1 MAKQVKSKDQAF
13 EDMSSYSSSKEYKK
27 RRKNRRGRTVAKSLF
42 GVLCVL
48 MILLGTGSMYIST
61 ELIGDLTTTTITKD
75 KDALGIQESAIL
87 DNSIKNIALFGLDSR
102 TSEFKGQS
110 DVIMILTVDNRHHS
124 IKMTSIMR
132 DTRVPIEGQGFEQY
146 IDGWDTKINA
156 AYAYGG
162 PELAIRT
169 LNQHFGLDIEDY
181 VTINFVNMAAIVD
194 AFGGVELE
202 VTGEEMAQVNLTNL
216 TLEVQ
221 VQQERDLAAGM
232 YNDLYYPEIT
242 KEDYFKDA
250 YGSPDFNSTS
260 FQGGKYLLNGNQAVA
275 YGRIRYLG
283 NGDYDRVGRQQKVLR
298 QLVGRLKDISLTEYP
313 GLIKQLMP
321 YCQTNLSLDDIV
333 GMAPILTSSFEIES
347 ITVPD
352 VNYETD
358 LFDGPVIEDGQE
370 VYYLIYDVTAA
381 AERISAF
388 VYEEDSPY
396 WEDYGNTA
404 KEPVQEESGS
414 PQA

>member
-27 RRKNRRGRTVAKSLF
+27 RRKNRRGRKVAKSLF

-202 VTGEEMAQVNLTNL
+202 VTGEEMAQVNLNLTNL

-275 YGRIRYLG
+275 YGRIRNLG
-283 NGDYDRVGRQQKVLR
+283 SDYVRVARQQKVFAA
-298 QLVGRLKDISLTEYP
+298 LVQRLKNISFTEYP
-313 GLIKQLMP
+313 GLIKQMMP
-321 YCQTNLSLDDIV
+321 YCETNLSLDDII
-333 GMAPILTSSFEIES
+333 GMAPILTSSFDVQS

-352 VNYETD
+352 VEYETD
-358 LFDGPVIEDGQE
+358 LYDGPVEEGGEQ
-370 VYYLIYDVTAA
+370 VYYLIYDVTNAA
-381 AERISAF
+381 QRVSAF
-388 VYEEDSPY
+388 IYEEGSPY
-396 WEDYGNTA
+396 WDEYGSTA
-404 KEPVQEESGS
+404 DSEVGEKASQ
-414 PQA
+414 Q

>member
-146 IDGWDTKINA
+146 IDGWDTRINA

-202 VTGEEMAQVNLTNL
+202 VTGEEMAQVNLNLTNL

-275 YGRIRYLG
+275 YGRIRNLG
-283 NGDYDRVGRQQKVLR
+283 SDYVRVARQQKVFAA
-298 QLVGRLKDISLTEYP
+298 LVQRLKNISFTEYP
-313 GLIKQLMP
+313 GLIKQMMP
-321 YCQTNLSLDDIV
+321 YCETNLSLDDII
-333 GMAPILTSSFEIES
+333 GMAPILTSSFDVQS

-352 VNYETD
+352 VEYETD
-358 LFDGPVIEDGQE
+358 LYDGPVEEGGEQ
-370 VYYLIYDVTAA
+370 VYYLIYDVTNAA
-381 AERISAF
+381 QRVSAF
-388 VYEEDSPY
+388 IYEEGSPY
-396 WEDYGNTA
+396 WDEYGSTA
-404 KEPVQEESGS
+404 DSEVGEKASQ
-414 PQA
+414 Q

>member
-202 VTGEEMAQVNLTNL
+202 VTGEEMAQVNLNLTNL

-275 YGRIRYLG
+275 YGRIRNLG
-283 NGDYDRVGRQQKVLR
+283 SDYVRVARQQKVFAA
-298 QLVGRLKDISLTEYP
+298 LVQRLKNISFTEYP
-313 GLIKQLMP
+313 GLIKQMMP
-321 YCQTNLSLDDIV
+321 YCETNLSLDDII
-333 GMAPILTSSFEIES
+333 GMAPILTSSFDVQS

-352 VNYETD
+352 VEYETD
-358 LFDGPVIEDGQE
+358 LYDGPVEEGGEQ
-370 VYYLIYDVTAA
+370 VYYLIYDVTNVAQ
-381 AERISAF
+381 RVSAF
-388 VYEEDSPY
+388 IYEEGSPY
-396 WEDYGNTA
+396 WDEYGSTA
-404 KEPVQEESGS
+404 DSEVGEKASQ
-414 PQA
+414 Q

>member
-132 DTRVPIEGQGFEQY
+132 DTRVPMEGQGFEQY

-202 VTGEEMAQVNLTNL
+202 VTGEEMAQVNLNLTNL

-275 YGRIRYLG
+275 YGRIRNLG
-283 NGDYDRVGRQQKVLR
+283 SDYVRVARQQKVFAA
-298 QLVGRLKDISLTEYP
+298 LVQRLKNISFTEYP
-313 GLIKQLMP
+313 GLIKQMMP
-321 YCQTNLSLDDIV
+321 YCETNLSLDDII
-333 GMAPILTSSFEIES
+333 GMAPILTSSFDVQS

-352 VNYETD
+352 VEYETD
-358 LFDGPVIEDGQE
+358 LYDGPVEEGGEQ
-370 VYYLIYDVTAA
+370 VYYLIYDVTNAA
-381 AERISAF
+381 QRVSAF
-388 VYEEDSPY
+388 IYEEGSPY
-396 WEDYGNTA
+396 WDEYGSTA
-404 KEPVQEESGS
+404 DSEVGEKASQ
-414 PQA
+414 Q

>member
-146 IDGWDTKINA
+146 IDGWDTRINA

-194 AFGGVELE
+194 AFGGWSW
-202 VTGEEMAQVNLTNL
+202 
-216 TLEVQ
+216 
-221 VQQERDLAAGM
+221 R
-232 YNDLYYPEIT
+232 
-242 KEDYFKDA
+242 
-250 YGSPDFNSTS
+250 
-260 FQGGKYLLNGNQAVA
+260 
-275 YGRIRYLG
+275 
-283 NGDYDRVGRQQKVLR
+283 
-298 QLVGRLKDISLTEYP
+298 
-313 GLIKQLMP
+313 
-321 YCQTNLSLDDIV
+321 
-333 GMAPILTSSFEIES
+333 
-347 ITVPD
+347 
-352 VNYETD
+352 
-358 LFDGPVIEDGQE
+358 
-370 VYYLIYDVTAA
+370 
-381 AERISAF
+381 
-388 VYEEDSPY
+388 
-396 WEDYGNTA
+396 
-404 KEPVQEESGS
+404 
-414 PQA
+414 

>member
-146 IDGWDTKINA
+146 IDGWDTRINA

-202 VTGEEMAQVNLTNL
+202 VTGEEMAQVNLNLTNL

-275 YGRIRYLG
+275 YGRIRNLG
-283 NGDYDRVGRQQKVLR
+283 SDYVRVARQQKVFAA
-298 QLVGRLKDISLTEYP
+298 LVQRLKNISFTEYP
-313 GLIKQLMP
+313 GLIKQMMP
-321 YCQTNLSLDDIV
+321 YCEINLSLDDII
-333 GMAPILTSSFEIES
+333 GMAPILTSSFDVQS

-352 VNYETD
+352 VEYETD
-358 LFDGPVIEDGQE
+358 LYDGPVEEGGEQ
-370 VYYLIYDVTAA
+370 VYYLIYDVTNAA
-381 AERISAF
+381 QRVSAF
-388 VYEEDSPY
+388 IYEEGSPY
-396 WEDYGNTA
+396 WDEYGSTA
-404 KEPVQEESGS
+404 DSEVGEKASQ
-414 PQA
+414 Q

>member
-146 IDGWDTKINA
+146 IDGWDTRINA

-202 VTGEEMAQVNLTNL
+202 VTGEEMAQVNLNLTNL

-275 YGRIRYLG
+275 YGRIRNLG
-283 NGDYDRVGRQQKVLR
+283 SDYVRVARQQKVFAA
-298 QLVGRLKDISLTEYP
+298 LVQRLKNISFTEYP
-313 GLIKQLMP
+313 GLIKQMMP
-321 YCQTNLSLDDIV
+321 YCETNLSLDDSI
-333 GMAPILTSSFEIES
+333 GMAPILTSSFDVQS

-352 VNYETD
+352 VEYETD
-358 LFDGPVIEDGQE
+358 LYDGPVEEGGEQ
-370 VYYLIYDVTAA
+370 VCYLIYDVTNAA
-381 AERISAF
+381 QRVSAF
-388 VYEEDSPY
+388 IYEEGSPY
-396 WEDYGNTA
+396 WDEYGSTA
-404 KEPVQEESGS
+404 DSEVGEKASQ
-414 PQA
+414 Q

>member
-13 EDMSSYSSSKEYKK
+13 EDMSSYSSSQEYKK

-202 VTGEEMAQVNLTNL
+202 VTGEEMAQVNLNLTNL

-275 YGRIRYLG
+275 YGRIRNLG
-283 NGDYDRVGRQQKVLR
+283 SDYVRVARQQKVFAA
-298 QLVGRLKDISLTEYP
+298 LVQRLKNISFTEYP
-313 GLIKQLMP
+313 GLIKQMMP
-321 YCQTNLSLDDIV
+321 YCETNLSLDDII
-333 GMAPILTSSFEIES
+333 GMAPILTSSFDVQS

-352 VNYETD
+352 VEYETD
-358 LFDGPVIEDGQE
+358 LYDGPVEEGGEQ
-370 VYYLIYDVTAA
+370 VYYLIYDVTNAA
-381 AERISAF
+381 QRVSAF
-388 VYEEDSPY
+388 IYEEGSPY
-396 WEDYGNTA
+396 WDEYGSTA
-404 KEPVQEESGS
+404 DSEVGEKASQ
-414 PQA
+414 Q

>member
-146 IDGWDTKINA
+146 IDGWDTRINA

-202 VTGEEMAQVNLTNL
+202 VTGEEMAQVNLNLTNL

-221 VQQERDLAAGM
+221 VQQERDLSAGM

-275 YGRIRYLG
+275 YGRIRNLG
-283 NGDYDRVGRQQKVLR
+283 SDYVRVARQQKVFAA
-298 QLVGRLKDISLTEYP
+298 LVQRLKNISFTEYP
-313 GLIKQLMP
+313 GLIKQMMP
-321 YCQTNLSLDDIV
+321 YCETNLSLDDII
-333 GMAPILTSSFEIES
+333 GMAPILTSSFDVQS

-352 VNYETD
+352 VEYETD
-358 LFDGPVIEDGQE
+358 LYDGPVEEGGEQ
-370 VYYLIYDVTAA
+370 VYYLIYDVTNAA
-381 AERISAF
+381 QRVSAF
-388 VYEEDSPY
+388 IYEEGSPY
-396 WEDYGNTA
+396 WDEYGSTA
-404 KEPVQEESGS
+404 DSEVGEKASQ
-414 PQA
+414 Q

>member
-13 EDMSSYSSSKEYKK
+13 EDMSSYSSSIEYKK

-132 DTRVPIEGQGFEQY
+132 DTRVPIEGKGFEQY
-146 IDGWDTKINA
+146 IDGWDTRINA

-202 VTGEEMAQVNLTNL
+202 VTGEEMAQVNLNLTNL

-275 YGRIRYLG
+275 YGRIRNLG
-283 NGDYDRVGRQQKVLR
+283 SDYVRVARQQKVFAA
-298 QLVGRLKDISLTEYP
+298 LVQRLKNISFTEYP
-313 GLIKQLMP
+313 GLIKQMMP
-321 YCQTNLSLDDIV
+321 YCETNLSLDDII
-333 GMAPILTSSFEIES
+333 GMAPILTSSFDVQS

-352 VNYETD
+352 VEYETD
-358 LFDGPVIEDGQE
+358 LYDGPVEEGGEQ
-370 VYYLIYDVTAA
+370 VYYLIYDVTNAA
-381 AERISAF
+381 QRVSAF
-388 VYEEDSPY
+388 IYEEGSPY
-396 WEDYGNTA
+396 WDEYGSTA
-404 KEPVQEESGS
+404 DSEVGEKASQ
-414 PQA
+414 Q

>member
-1 MAKQVKSKDQAF
+1 MNSDFFLDNKGSVDWDTDQYF
-13 EDMSSYSSSKEYKK
+13 ED
-27 RRKNRRGRTVAKSLF
+27 G
-42 GVLCVL
+42 
-48 MILLGTGSMYIST
+48 
-61 ELIGDLTTTTITKD
+61 
-75 KDALGIQESAIL
+75 
-87 DNSIKNIALFGLDSR
+87 
-102 TSEFKGQS
+102 
-110 DVIMILTVDNRHHS
+110 H
-124 IKMTSIMR
+124 
-132 DTRVPIEGQGFEQY
+132 
-146 IDGWDTKINA
+146 
-156 AYAYGG
+156 
-162 PELAIRT
+162 
-169 LNQHFGLDIEDY
+169 
-181 VTINFVNMAAIVD
+181 
-194 AFGGVELE
+194 
-202 VTGEEMAQVNLTNL
+202 
-216 TLEVQ
+216 
-221 VQQERDLAAGM
+221 
-232 YNDLYYPEIT
+232 
-242 KEDYFKDA
+242 
-250 YGSPDFNSTS
+250 
-260 FQGGKYLLNGNQAVA
+260 YLLNGNQAVA